1 MGWCYIKQV
10 IKIFLGICL
19 LLLGTGVLLF
29 NLFLASDG
37 FDTALLLLNVLILL
51 AGLLLT
57 VFGITALPK
66 EEDTYIED

>member
-66 EEDTYIED
+66 EEDTYIEY

>member
-10 IKIFLGICL
+10 IKIFFGICL
-19 LLLGTGVLLF
+19 LLVGAGLLLL
-29 NLFLASDG
+29 NLFFLSDG

-57 VFGITALPK
+57 VFGITALPQ
-66 EEDTYIED
+66 EDDTYIEY